1 MKGLSSTALQ
11 NTTSF
16 AQPNPP
22 RSAVRRAVSFTV
34 SPMSA
39 TASMF
44 MPAFVEPM
52 FTLEHTSSVSASAC
66 GIARMSRM
74 SAGVMP
80 FCTSAEKPPTK
91 FTPVSARAASSA
103 FANGT

>member
-16 AQPNPP
+16 AQPKPP
-22 RSAVRRAVSFTV
+22 LSAVSRAVSFTV
-34 SPMSA
+34 SPMRA
-39 TASMF
+39 TASML

-52 FTLEHTSSVSASAC
+52 FTEEQTSSVSARAS
-66 GIARMSRM
+66 GIARMSFT

-80 FCTSAEKPPTK
+80 F
-91 FTPVSARAASSA
+91 
-103 FANGT
+103 